1 MLTRSP
7 SSGYAGMHR
16 TVKTSPTRD
25 LGALDVII
33 VGAGVSGLCIACR
46 LQRAGY
52 SYTILEQADNV
63 GGTWRDNTYPGCGCD
78 IPAPLYSFSF
88 AQRSGWS
95 RFFATQPEI
104 LNYLQWV
111 AARFGVDRRIEFG
124 TKVISATWQER
135 RQTWAVVTAD
145 GTVLESRYLVS
156 ATGALRT
163 PRYPDIRGREAFGGP
178 AFHTAT
184 WDHAVDLR
192 GKRVAVIGT
201 GASAIQLVPQIAPQ
215 VQHLTVFQRTPAWIV
230 PKADRE
236 FSPRQRRL
244 RRLWTYRSYTRSRLF
259 WIHESRVKGF
269 TEAEAQMVDT
279 ERLARSHLRRQ
290 VPDPQLRAALTP
302 DYAIGCKRL
311 LISSDYYPTL
321 NRDNVT
327 LQTSP
332 IVEITADSVVT
343 ADHQAYQA
351 DVVIYGSG
359 FDAHFSF
366 AEIDVVGRDGK
377 KLSDRWCRGREAYLG
392 TTISGFP
399 NYFVMLGPNSGL
411 GHNSQIFMIE
421 AQARYIM
428 SCLRTARRRRIGVLD
443 VRQCVEKEFNEWLQG
458 RLAHSVWQAGGC
470 HSWYQHPSSGKN
482 TVLWPSSAISFW
494 RRTHRMRLSDYHT
507 ERLIDGLPQAACSAS
522 SATRSSAP
530 GSVSGLTVRPDR
542 T

>member
-1 MLTRSP
+1 VLTRSP
-7 SSGYAGMHR
+7 KNCYVGSHATFKASS
-16 TVKTSPTRD
+16 TRD
-25 LGALDVII
+25 LGIVDVII
-33 VGAGVSGLCIACR
+33 IGAGVSGLCIACR
-46 LQRAGY
+46 LQHAGF

-88 AQRSGWS
+88 AQHAGWS
-95 RFFATQPEI
+95 RLFATQPEI
-104 LNYLQWV
+104 LDYLQWV
-111 AARFGVDRRIEFG
+111 AARFGVDKRIEFG
-124 TKVISATWQER
+124 TTVVSATWQEP

-145 GTVLESRYLVS
+145 GTALESRYLVS

-163 PRYPDIRGREAFGGP
+163 PQYPDIRGRDTFGGP

-184 WDHAVDLR
+184 WDHTVDLQ

-201 GASAIQLVPQIAPQ
+201 GASAIQFVPQIAAH
-215 VQHLTVFQRTPAWIV
+215 VRHLTVFQRTPSWIV

-236 FSPRQRRL
+236 FTPRERLL
-244 RRLWTYRSYTRSRLF
+244 RRFWTHRSYARSRLF

-269 TEAEAQMVDT
+269 TESAGQMADT

-290 VPDPQLRAALTP
+290 VPDRQLRAALTP

-311 LISSDYYPTL
+311 LISSDCYRTL

-332 IVEITADSVVT
+332 IVEMTADSVVT
-343 ADHQAYQA
+343 ADRQAFQA
-351 DVVIYGSG
+351 DVVIYGTG

-377 KLSDRWCRGREAYLG
+377 RLSDRWDPGREAYLG
-392 TTISGFP
+392 TTVSGFP

-421 AQARYIM
+421 AQARYIT
-428 SCLRTARRRRIGVLD
+428 SCLRTARRRRIGVLE
-443 VRQCVEKEFNEWLQG
+443 VRQSVEKEFNEWLQG

-470 HSWYQHPSSGKN
+470 QSWYQHPSSGKN

-494 RRTHRMRLSDYHT
+494 RRTHRMRLSDYH
-507 ERLIDGLPQAACSAS
+507 RVRRID
-522 SATRSSAP
+522 R
-530 GSVSGLTVRPDR
+530 
-542 T
+542 